1 MKGDTYRH
9 LSAELQ
15 KLERRIESARQDER
29 QNVLQEI
36 REKMTEWDITSNELR
51 RYRRGTYRMKPVVAK
66 YRDPATGR
74 EWSGRGHEPA
84 WIAGKDRSLFLI
96 EDGDA
101 PAGTLR
107 AVRAD

>member
-9 LSAELQ
+9 LSTELQ
-15 KLERRIESARQDER
+15 KLEQRIESARQDER

-51 RYRRGTYRMKPVVAK
+51 RYRRGTYHMKPVVAK

-84 WIAGKDRSLFLI
+84 WIAGKDRTAFLI
-96 EDGDA
+96 EDTPPLA
-101 PAGTLR
+101 LSLCL
-107 AVRAD
+107 